1 MLRDDKHVRLCTVG
15 FSYVGVVY
23 DSVHLPMYAWRSEVD
38 IIYLFQL
45 LLTLFESSS
54 LREPEAHYLS

>member
-1 MLRDDKHVRLCTVG
+1 MCDYVQLDFFMWVWRMTLCICPCM
-15 FSYVGVVY
+15 
-23 DSVHLPMYAWRSEVD
+23 HAWRSEVG
-38 IIYLFQL
+38 ITYLFQL